1 MSQTKKNVASLSLFA
16 LTWPIFIEI
25 MLHMLMGNADTLM
38 LSQYSDDAVA
48 AVGVSNQIMQVIIV
62 MFGFVAMGTTIL
74 VAQYLGAENK
84 TGAGRIA
91 VVSIAMNI
99 AAGLLLS
106 LILIVFGRPILTAMN
121 LPVELMEPALIYL
134 QIVGGFAFIQ
144 ALIMTIGAVLKSHG
158 FTKDVMYVTLG
169 MNVLNVTGNYILIFG
184 AFGIEPMGVTG
195 VAIATAVSR
204 GLGSALLFYLLLRR
218 VRGQLPWHYLTQ
230 AFPKREVRD
239 LLKIGVP
246 TAGEQISYNV
256 SQVVIT
262 MFIASMGTT
271 ALTTR
276 VYALNI
282 IMFALLFSIAIG
294 QGTQIIIGHMI
305 GERRFEEAY
314 RRCLRSLW
322 IGISVSTFAAI
333 MFYTFSDQLFSIFTS
348 NEEIIQLGSVLLLL
362 TILLEPGR
370 AFNLIVINALRAAG
384 DVKFPVY
391 IGILSMWGVAV
402 TLSYVGGIWLGLGLV
417 GIWIAMTLDEWL
429 RGLLMLWR
437 WRTKKWK
444 SMAFVHSEDPRIEK
458 EEKKARAL
466 S

>member
-1 MSQTKKNVASLSLFA
+1 MSTKKKNIASLSLFA

-48 AVGVSNQIMQVIIV
+48 AVGVSNQIMQVVIV
-62 MFGFVAMGTTIL
+62 MFGFVATGTTIL
-74 VAQYLGAENK
+74 VAQYLGAENEK
-84 TGAGRIA
+84 GAGRIA
-91 VVSIAMNI
+91 VVSIVMNI

-106 LILIVFGRPILTAMN
+106 IALFGFGRPILTAMN
-121 LPVELMEPALIYL
+121 LPGELMEPALIYL

-169 MNVLNVTGNYILIFG
+169 MNLLNVFGNYVLIFG
-184 AFGIEPMGVTG
+184 AFGIEPMGVMG
-195 VAIATAVSR
+195 VAVSTAASR
-204 GLGSALLFYLLLRR
+204 GIGVALLFYMLLRR

-230 AFPKREVRD
+230 AFPKREIRD
-239 LLKIGVP
+239 LLKIGIP
-246 TAGEQISYNV
+246 TAGEHLSYNG

-262 MFIASMGTT
+262 MFIATMGTT

-322 IGISVSTFAAI
+322 IGISVSTFVAI

-348 NEEIIQLGSVLLLL
+348 NEEIIQLGSLLLLL

-384 DVKFPVY
+384 DVRFPVY

-402 TLSYVGGIWLGLGLV
+402 SLSYAAGIWLGLGLI
-417 GIWIAMTLDEWL
+417 GIWIAMSIDEWL

-437 WRTKKWK
+437 WRTKKWQK
-444 SMAFVHSEDPRIEK
+444 MSFVSREK
-458 EEKKARAL
+458 TQTKVDEEEKRAL